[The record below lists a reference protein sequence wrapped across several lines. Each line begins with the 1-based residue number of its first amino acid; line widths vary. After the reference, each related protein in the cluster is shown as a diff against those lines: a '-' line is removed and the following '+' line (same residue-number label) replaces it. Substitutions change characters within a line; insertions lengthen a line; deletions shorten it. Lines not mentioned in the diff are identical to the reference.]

1 VARIKPFKALSPPI
15 DIRQVIKDDHTQIL
29 ALFQLY
35 LGTPSDSRQA
45 IVGQILDRLPM
56 HLEMEEELLF
66 EKIRNS
72 RPEGMKLVEDTE
84 MEREEVRAMIHE
96 LQQSETDDDQASD
109 EFFEDMMQTVRTHFV
124 TEERDL
130 LPLAGKSLDTSRS

>member
-1 VARIKPFKALSPPI
+1 MARIKPFNPLSPPI
-15 DIRQVIKDDHTQIL
+15 DIRQVIKDDHRQIL

-66 EKIRNS
+66 GKIRNS
-72 RPEGMKLVEDTE
+72 RPEGMKLVEDAE
-84 MEREEVRAMIHE
+84 LEHEEIRAMIHE
-96 LQQSETDDDQASD
+96 LQQSETDDQALD
-109 EFFEDMMQTVRTHFV
+109 EFFEDMIQTVRTHFV
-124 TEERDL
+124 TEDRDL
-130 LPLAGKSLDTSRS
+130 LPLAERSLDTSPS

>member
-96 LQQSETDDDQASD
+96 LQQSESDDDQALD